1 MWVEVLKLYPHTLPG
16 GGRRQPEHLLQSNG
30 EEDKKAGYRR
40 QWETPQRQR
49 ASLQTWGPQ
58 HRYRQM

>member
-1 MWVEVLKLYPHTLPG
+1 MWAEVLSYTHTHCQEVEG
-16 GGRRQPEHLLQSNG
+16 GSQSISRRATEG
-30 EEDKKAGYRR
+30 KTEAGYRR
-40 QWETPQRQR
+40 QWETLQRQR